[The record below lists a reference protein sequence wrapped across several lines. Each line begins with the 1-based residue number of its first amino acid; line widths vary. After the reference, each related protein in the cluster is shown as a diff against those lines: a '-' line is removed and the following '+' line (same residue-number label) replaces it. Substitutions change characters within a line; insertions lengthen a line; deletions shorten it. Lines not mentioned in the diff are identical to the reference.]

1 MLEFFVP
8 FSGIH
13 KFMFHMMS
21 FLNAMCPHSS
31 SCTMASN
38 TEVFPYTVNSFY
50 AFVVGIDETEEPC
63 CFLNTKS
70 IHLRLTSHSK
80 VTITMD

>member
-13 KFMFHMMS
+13 KFMFHMVS
-21 FLNAMCPHSS
+21 FLDAMCPHSS
-31 SCTMASN
+31 SCPSASI
-38 TEVFPYTVNSFY
+38 TEIFPYIVNSFY
-50 AFVVGIDETEEPC
+50 AFVVGIDEREET

-80 VTITMD
+80 VTITMY